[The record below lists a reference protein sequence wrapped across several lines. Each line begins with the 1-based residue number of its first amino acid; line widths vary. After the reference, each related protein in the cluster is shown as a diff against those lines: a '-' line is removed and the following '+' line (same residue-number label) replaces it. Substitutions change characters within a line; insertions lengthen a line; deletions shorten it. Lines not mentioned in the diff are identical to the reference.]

1 MALKKNLFYAEI
13 YNEGLTCRTR
23 SDIPDTHYKLTELW
37 TWTVT

>member
-13 YNEGLTCRTR
+13 YNEGLTWRTR
-23 SDIPDTHYKLTELW
+23 SEIPDTHYKLTELW